1 MEMLSDRIKNLSES
15 QTIAMAAKSRELRA
29 QGLDII
35 SLSLGEPDFDT
46 PEFIKDAAKQA
57 LDDNHTHY
65 PPVPG
70 YLDVRE
76 AISKKFKRDNNL
88 DYSPEQIVISTGAKQ
103 SLMNVV
109 LSLVNPGEEIILPAP
124 YWVSYHAMAEMAEAK
139 VNVIETSVENDF
151 KITAEEL
158 EAALNE
164 NSKLMIFSTP
174 CNPSGSVYTK
184 EELEAIAKVAAKYEN
199 LYIISDEI
207 YEHINFT
214 EKHASIA
221 QFDFIKDKV
230 ITVNGMA
237 KGFAMTGWRIGYI
250 GAPTWIAKAATK
262 MQGQF
267 TSGANT
273 IAQKATKAA
282 VEADPSVTSDMKA
295 TFLERR
301 ELMIEGLSQIPGLK
315 VNRPMGAFYIFPDV
329 SSYFGKSNG
338 DQTINNSSDLC
349 MYLLSEAMVALVP
362 GEAFGSPNCVRL
374 SYAASN
380 EQLSEAIRRISAAL
394 TKLS

>member
-1 MEMLSDRIKNLSES
+1 MLSDRINNLSES
-15 QTIAMAAKSRELRA
+15 QTIAMAAKSRELREK
-29 QGLDII
+29 GLDVI

-46 PEFIKDAAKQA
+46 PEFIKNAAKQA

-70 YLDVRE
+70 YLDVRK

-88 DYSPEQIVISTGAKQ
+88 DYSPNQIVVSTGAKQ

-139 VNVIETSVENDF
+139 ITTIETTVENDF
-151 KITAEEL
+151 KITPEQL
-158 EAALNE
+158 ESVLNE

-184 EELEAIAKVAAKYEN
+184 EELEAIAKTAARFEN
-199 LYIISDEI
+199 FFIISDEI
-207 YEHINFT
+207 YELINFT
-214 EKHASIA
+214 DAHASLA

-250 GAPTWIAKAATK
+250 GAPEWIAKAATK

-282 VEADPSVTSDMKA
+282 LEADPSVVSDMKE
-295 TFLERR
+295 TFLQRR
-301 ELMIEGLSQIPGLK
+301 ELMIEGLSKIPGVK
-315 VNRPMGAFYIFPDV
+315 INRPMGAFYIFPDV
-329 SSYFGKSNG
+329 SSYFGKSYN
-338 DQTINNSSDLC
+338 DREINNASDLC
-349 MYLLSEAMVALVP
+349 MYLLDEALVALVT
-362 GEAFGSPNCVRL
+362 GEAFGSPNCVRI

-380 EQLSEAIRRISAAL
+380 EQLTEAIKRISEALS
-394 TKLS
+394 KLK